1 MVAEPLSDEL
11 TRSGARRPGP
21 QAREAATLDGRVLR
35 GQRNRQA
42 IVDALLS
49 LYREGTSDPTAAQIA
64 ERAGVSTR
72 SVFAHFED
80 REALVEA
87 VSAEMAP
94 VLHRLVDP
102 EPPSPVLGDRIMWL
116 AGLRAEYFE
125 AAQPVIKAALRYVD
139 EQPAI
144 AERMYQDGLVL
155 REQVERV
162 FAPELAPRCGADGRC
177 LLEALDVTFSYEV
190 WRRMRTSHRMG
201 VTAAKGIVVHMAHS
215 LLR

>member
-11 TRSGARRPGP
+11 ARSGVRRPGP
-21 QAREAATLDGRVLR
+21 KGAEATIVDGRVLR

-80 REALVEA
+80 REALVAA
-87 VSAEMAP
+87 VAAEMAP

-102 EPPSPVLGDRIMWL
+102 EPPSPALGDRILWL

-125 AAQPVIKAALRYVD
+125 DAQPVIKAALRYVD

-155 REQVERV
+155 RVQVERV
-162 FAPELAPRCGADGRC
+162 FAPELTARCGADGRC
-177 LLEALDVTFSYEV
+177 CLEALDVTFSYEV
-190 WRRMRTSHRMG
+190 WRRLRTSHRMG

>member
-1 MVAEPLSDEL
+1 VAAEPIV
-11 TRSGARRPGP
+11 
-21 QAREAATLDGRVLR
+21 DGRVLR

-155 REQVERV
+155 RDQVERV
-162 FAPELAPRCGADGRC
+162 FAPELKASCTPDGRC
-177 LLEALDVTFSYEV
+177 CLEALDVTFSYEV
-190 WRRMRTSHRMG
+190 WHRLRTSHGMG
-201 VTAAKGIVVHMAHS
+201 VTAAKGTVVHMAHA